1 MADRTDPRKAGG
13 RLTPDEAALFAGH
26 VSGLTAAG
34 LPLGP
39 GLRAAAAEMPDGRL
53 RGMLETL
60 ATALDSG
67 ASFDEIV
74 GAAGDR
80 LPGHLRGLVQ
90 VGAKTGRL
98 SEVLGRFVAY
108 LNVGVELR
116 RRLWVGLAYPV
127 LLLVLAF
134 ALAAFVC
141 STIVGSFENI
151 FKDFGVKLP
160 LMTTALL
167 NVAHLF
173 RGSWQT
179 YATLGVVVVVI
190 FAVLSFLSP
199 RTRRSLIG
207 GIPVLGLV
215 ARNTALAEFCHLL
228 GLLLE
233 SELPLGEAVRLTGE
247 GVNDATLDRACRV
260 MGSDV
265 DAGLELSQAIGR
277 QPLFPKGLA
286 RVLRWAEGNQSLAG
300 SLHMAGEMFEAR
312 ARSQA
317 TFVGTVLSVMAV
329 ISVIVGVGWMV
340 ISMFLPLITLISK
353 LSG

>member
-1 MADRTDPRKAGG
+1 MSDATDPGKPGG
-13 RLTPDEAALFAGH
+13 RMTPDEAALFAGH
-26 VSGLTAAG
+26 VSGLTASG

-53 RGMLETL
+53 RGTLETL
-60 ATALDSG
+60 ADAIDSG
-67 ASFDEIV
+67 ASLDEIV

-98 SEVLGRFVAY
+98 SEVLGRFVTY

-116 RRLWVGLAYPV
+116 RRLWVGMAYPV
-127 LLLVLAF
+127 LLLVVAF
-134 ALAAFVC
+134 ALLALVF
-141 STIVGSFENI
+141 STIVGSFESI
-151 FKDFGVKLP
+151 FKDFGVPLP
-160 LMTTALL
+160 LMTVGLL
-167 NVAHLF
+167 RLAHLF
-173 RGSWQT
+173 AGPWQA
-179 YATLGVVVVVI
+179 YATLAAVAVAVFVVI
-190 FAVLSFLSP
+190 FFLGP
-199 RTRRSLIG
+199 RTRQSLLG

-215 ARNTALAEFCHLL
+215 TRNTALAEFCHLL

-233 SELPLGEAVRLTGE
+233 SEMPLGEAVRLTGE
-247 GVNDATLDRACRV
+247 GVNDATIDRACRV

-277 QPLFPKGLA
+277 QWLFPKGLA
-286 RVLRWAEGNQSLAG
+286 RVLRWAEGNQSLAS

-317 TFVGTVLSVMAV
+317 TFFGTVLSVMAV

-340 ISMFLPLITLISK
+340 IALFLPLITLISR

>member
-1 MADRTDPRKAGG
+1 MADRTDPKKAGG
-13 RLTPDEAALFAGH
+13 PLNPDEAALFASH
-26 VSGLTAAG
+26 LAGLTAAG

-39 GLRAAAAEMPDGRL
+39 GLRAAAAEMPEGRL
-53 RGMLETL
+53 RVTLCTL
-60 ATALDSG
+60 ADALDSG
-67 ASFDEIV
+67 ASFDEIL

-80 LPGHLRGLVQ
+80 LPAHLRGLVQ

-108 LNVGVELR
+108 LNVGLELR
-116 RRLWVGLAYPV
+116 RRLWVGLAYPF

-151 FKDFGVKLP
+151 FKDFGVPLP
-160 LMTTALL
+160 VMTIALL
-167 NVAHLF
+167 HLAHLF
-173 RGSWQT
+173 MGSWQT
-179 YATLGVVVVVI
+179 YATLGAVIVAIFVVVSC
-190 FAVLSFLSP
+190 LGS
-199 RTRRSLIG
+199 RTRRSLIS

-215 ARNTALAEFCHLL
+215 SRNTALAEFCHLL

-247 GVNDATLDRACRV
+247 GVNDASIERACRV

-265 DAGLELSQAIGR
+265 DAGLGLSQAMGR
-277 QPLFPKGLA
+277 QRLFPKGLA

-340 ISMFLPLITLISK
+340 IALFLPLITLISK